1 MYLMDS
7 EPKNKVL
14 IKPELIGPLLQAKN
28 MYNILKLQ
36 AKSCA
41 WTKNFVQTRVNKVY
55 WGGESDTYIIRMKY
69 ACEGVIENPLKCRY

>member
-14 IKPELIGPLLQAKN
+14 IKPELIGPLFQAKN
-28 MYNILKLQ
+28 MYNISKLH
-36 AKSCA
+36 ACS
-41 WTKNFVQTRVNKVY
+41 WTENFAQTGVNKVY
-55 WGGESDTYIIRMKY
+55 WGGESDTYIIRMKN